1 MPAPSSFDYI
11 VIGAGSA
18 GCVVANRL
26 SDDGHSSVLL
36 LEAGGPDRK
45 PEIHD
50 PTGFVKLMGSEVDWA
65 YRSEVEPGLA
75 GRRIML
81 NRGKTL
87 GGTSATNAM
96 IFIRG
101 HRLDFDHWNYLGNE
115 GWAYDDVLPYFKK
128 SEDNEP
134 GPSRF
139 RGVGGPVSVRNYTS
153 YTEPSPA
160 SQAFVNA
167 SVELGFR
174 GGPDWD
180 FNIDAAEESTGFYQF
195 SITRDG
201 RRCST
206 AVAYLN
212 PILSR
217 PNLAVRT
224 GAHVARIVIESG
236 RAVGVEYVQDGR
248 RQLARATRE
257 IILSAGAF
265 DSPKLLMLSGIG
277 PADELRRHGIEV
289 VADLPGVGQ
298 NLQDHLLMPLVFK
311 CRRPQPVPKL
321 LAEAGL
327 LARTRPGLAAAA
339 PDLQINFNATIPA
352 LLPPD
357 CPAVGPSFT
366 FITILVRPQSIGH
379 VTMRDGN
386 AASPPLIQE
395 NYLQCQADVDVQL
408 HAIELCRAM
417 VRTKAFAELFDGANG
432 QGEALPGGGKSR
444 ADLERYVRS
453 HASTI
458 WHPVGTCKMGRDHM
472 AVVDP
477 QLRVHGVQGL
487 RVADA
492 SIMPSIV
499 SANPNAAIIMI
510 GEKASDLIK
519 ATMPEPVR
527 QETVIVTPADRDS
540 DSFAV
545 DVPAMSSY

>member
-1 MPAPSSFDYI
+1 MSAETFDYI

-26 SDDGHSSVLL
+26 SEDGSTRVLL
-36 LEAGGPDRK
+36 LEAGGPDRN
-45 PEIHD
+45 PQIHD

-65 YRSEVEPGLA
+65 YRSEPERGLA
-75 GRRIML
+75 GRRILL

-115 GWAYDDVLPYFKK
+115 GWSYDDVLPYFKK

-134 GPSRF
+134 GPSAF

-153 YTEPSPA
+153 YTEASPA
-160 SQAFVNA
+160 AQAFV
-167 SVELGFR
+167 SGGVELGFR

-180 FNIDAAEESTGFYQF
+180 FNIDAAEESVGFYQF

-201 RRCST
+201 RRSST

-212 PILSR
+212 GILDR

-224 GAHVARIVIESG
+224 GAHVARIIVHKG
-236 RAVGVEYVQDGR
+236 RAVGVEYLHEGQRHHAHCTGEVV
-248 RQLARATRE
+248 
-257 IILSAGAF
+257 LSAGAF

-277 PADELRRHGIEV
+277 PAEELRRRRIGVLI
-289 VADLPGVGQ
+289 DLPGVGQ
-298 NLQDHLLMPLVFK
+298 NLQDHLLMPIIYRCK
-311 CRRPQPVPKL
+311 RPQPVPKL
-321 LAEAGL
+321 LAEGGL
-327 LARTRPGLAAAA
+327 LTRTRTGLGAAA
-339 PDLQINFNATIPA
+339 PDLQINFNATIPD
-352 LLPPD
+352 LLPAD

-366 FITILVRPQSIGH
+366 FITILVRPQSIGY
-379 VTMRDGN
+379 VTVRDKDP
-386 AASPPLIQE
+386 ASPPVIQE

-408 HAIELCRAM
+408 RAIELARQM
-417 VRTKAFAELFDGANG
+417 VRTKAFADLFD
-432 QGEALPGGGKSR
+432 GEALPGEGRSR
-444 ADLERYVRS
+444 KELEQYIRS

-458 WHPVGTCKMGRDHM
+458 WHPVGTCKMGRDRM

-487 RVADA
+487 RVVDA
-492 SIMPSIV
+492 SIMPTIV

-510 GEKASDLIK
+510 GEKAADLIK
-519 ATMPEPVR
+519 ATPLPPVA
-527 QETVIVTPADRDS
+527 ESEVPVPISADSEERAGVADT
-540 DSFAV
+540 AV
-545 DVPAMSSY
+545 MSY